1 MDLGIADRTAI
12 VTGAGGGLGG
22 AIVKALAGEGAKVAA
37 CDISAEALEKTVAE
51 SDGGVSPY
59 AFDLADLGA
68 LESVVE
74 RVRSDLGT
82 PSILVG
88 ITGGPPPAAA
98 LETRVEDWEKY
109 FRALVSP
116 VIRLA
121 GLLLPDMRTQGWG
134 RIITSTS
141 SGVVTPIPNLALS
154 NGLRSSLVGWSKTL
168 AGEVAED
175 GVTVNVVVPG
185 RIETQRVR
193 ALDEAKAKREGLPVE
208 EVTAASTATIPARRY
223 GRPDEYAD
231 VVVFLASERAS
242 YVNGAMI
249 RVDGGLIPSI

>member
-1 MDLGIADRTAI
+1 M
-12 VTGAGGGLGG
+12 
-22 AIVKALAGEGAKVAA
+22 
-37 CDISAEALEKTVAE
+37 
-51 SDGGVSPY
+51 
-59 AFDLADLGA
+59 
-68 LESVVE
+68 ESVVE